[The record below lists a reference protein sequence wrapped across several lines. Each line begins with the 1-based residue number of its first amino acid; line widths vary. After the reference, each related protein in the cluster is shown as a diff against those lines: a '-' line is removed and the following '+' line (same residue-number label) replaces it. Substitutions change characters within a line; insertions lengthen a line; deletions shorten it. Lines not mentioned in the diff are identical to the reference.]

1 MKIRPLRAPADVNA
15 MDPLDAA
22 ILRVLAYHDLFRHPL
37 TVEEIRQSLSLPG
50 VATAALT
57 VALHR
62 LGDLGLLQ
70 SHSGTF
76 FALTDVVN
84 RVQQRKAMNE
94 RAAAAMPQAVAL
106 GRGLMRLPFVRAVAI
121 SGSLSKGVLG
131 EDGDFDYFVIT
142 HPGRL
147 WIVRS
152 LIRLRS
158 RLLPDPELLCA
169 NYLIDGAALELT
181 QRDAFT
187 AIELM
192 SLIPVAGHKHI
203 RALRAHN
210 DWALGDLPNAVPA
223 QPVAETPLRPAIT
236 TRLAEA
242 LLAGVIGDALERLL
256 LLVTRL
262 WVRRCVPDFA
272 VLERRGALLLTP
284 RVAKI
289 HTKDWRNRTLRRFQ
303 DSLDRMERQG
313 GMSIDRGVEARN
325 LVVASSFFYRFDEK
339 QWRTAQPY
347 PPLGT
352 LYAAGVAQA
361 AGFDVSLFDAGL
373 AESEQGFVSLIDEKR
388 PGIVVLYEDGFNYLT
403 KMCLTRMRE
412 AALGMVAL
420 ARARGAKVVVCS
432 SDATDHA
439 GRYLAAGAHAVI
451 AGEGE
456 ESLRD
461 VLEAWRH
468 GGSLDGIPG
477 IIHVPAAVERASAA
491 LVANGRR
498 PVLRDLDSLAR
509 PAWDLV
515 DMEAYRRIWRR
526 AHGYFSLNISTTRGC
541 PYRCNWCAKPIYGNR
556 YNSRSPESV
565 VAEIADLIATY
576 QPDHFWITDD
586 IFGLKPGWIKRF
598 AELVRERGLRFRY
611 TIQSRADLL
620 SKADMLEDLAASGLD
635 TVWIGAESGSQ
646 RILDAM
652 DKEIR
657 RDQIDALVPHIRALG
672 MRSALFLQFGY
683 PGETKADI
691 EQTIDM
697 VTRLMP
703 DQIGI
708 SVSYPLPGTVF
719 YDRVRAA
726 LGEKTNWTDSDDLDL
741 MFPGAYSPG
750 FYRRLHRYVHRRFA
764 VARALKVLAGDLP
777 ERRTGGRLRGLLT
790 LARHA
795 LPLTIGTLRLRLERP
810 RADAP
815 RLATPAEAKS

>member
-1 MKIRPLRAPADVNA
+1 MKIHPLRAAADAAV

-37 TVEEIRQSLSLPG
+37 MVEEIQQALSLPG
-50 VATAALT
+50 ATLSELIL
-57 VALHR
+57 ALHR
-62 LGDLGLLQ
+62 LGGLGLVQ
-70 SHSGTF
+70 CHDGRY
-76 FALTDVVN
+76 FALADVAA
-84 RVQQRKAMNE
+84 RVEQRKAMND

-121 SGSLSKGVLG
+121 SGSLSKGVLA

-147 WIVRS
+147 WIVRT

-169 NYLIDGAALELT
+169 NYLIDGAALDLT
-181 QRDAFT
+181 QRDGFT
-187 AIELM
+187 AIELL
-192 SLIPVAGHKHI
+192 SLIPVAGHRHI
-203 RALRAHN
+203 RDLRARN
-210 DWALGDLPNAVPA
+210 AWAFADLPNAVPA
-223 QPVAETPLRPAIT
+223 EPVADRRVQPSPVA
-236 TRLAEA
+236 RLAEFV
-242 LLAGVIGDALERLL
+242 LAGPIGDVLERLL
-256 LLVTRL
+256 LLATRV

-272 VLERRGALLLTP
+272 LLEARGALLLRP
-284 RVAKI
+284 QVAKI

-313 GMSIDRGVEARN
+313 GMNIDRGVEARN

-352 LYAAGVAQA
+352 LYAAGVARA
-361 AGFDVSLFDAGL
+361 TGFDVSLFDAGL
-373 AESEQGFVSLIDEKR
+373 AESEQGFVALIDEKR

-439 GRYLAAGAHAVI
+439 SRYLAAGAHAVI

-456 ESLRD
+456 ETLRA
-461 VLEAWRH
+461 VLDAWHDGR
-468 GGSLDGIPG
+468 SLDGIPG

-491 LVANGRR
+491 LVSSARR
-498 PVLRDLDSLAR
+498 PVLRDLDSLPR

-515 DMEAYRRIWRR
+515 EMDAYRRIWRR

-541 PYRCNWCAKPIYGNR
+541 PYSCNWCAKPIYGSR

-565 VAEIADLIATY
+565 VAEIADLIAAY

-620 SKADMLEDLAASGLD
+620 SKGDVLEDLAASGLD

-652 DKEIR
+652 DKGIS
-657 RDQIDALVPHIRALG
+657 RDQIDTLVPRIRALG

-683 PGETKADI
+683 PGETRADI
-691 EQTIDM
+691 ERTIDM

-726 LGEKTNWTDSDDLDL
+726 LGDKTNWTDSDDLDL

-764 VARALKVLAGDLP
+764 VARALNILRGRLP
-777 ERRTGGRLRGLLT
+777 ERRAGGRLRGLLT

-795 LPLTIGTLRLRLERP
+795 LPLAIGLLRLRLERP
-810 RADAP
+810 RPDAP
-815 RLATPAEAKS
+815 VMTTQAEATS